1 MKKKYIIFIILI
13 TYVLSV
19 KAQNSIFIPLN
30 SMWNFQ
36 KPSESNKYPAQ
47 IPGNIFTDLFNNN
60 IIEDPF
66 YTCNS
71 ENLKWIENEDWIYEN
86 TFTVD
91 EAFLKNNHIE
101 LIFEGLDTYAEVVLN
116 GSSVLEADNMFR
128 KWKIDIK
135 GLIKPGENTLS
146 VRFQSAT
153 NKGKELAEKLNYTL
167 PEGERVFI
175 RKAQYHF
182 GWDWGPRMA
191 GCGIWKRV
199 YIRAW
204 NDLNI
209 ENVQLIQNSVNK
221 ENARLTLKAG
231 LDSDIS
237 DNIEI
242 EIIDNESE
250 KKCGNIVFPIEKGTN
265 ELNFKFTINGP
276 IYWWTHDKGIPHLYD
291 FSIIFRREGEK
302 IHEVHKKIGLVT
314 IELVNEPD
322 STGESFYF
330 KLNDKPIYIK
340 GANYIPQD
348 VFPSQVSENTYRD
361 LLEKAK
367 WSNMN
372 MLRVWGGG
380 IYEND
385 IFYEL
390 CDSLGILVWQDF
402 MFACALYPGDEDF
415 FNNVKQEVKEQVIRL
430 REHPSVAL
438 WCGNNEIDEG
448 WHNWGWQKQFK
459 FSTEDSIKIYS
470 DYKKLFHELIP
481 EVLEKEDFSRSYW
494 PSSPKHGWGRAES
507 LTQGDS
513 HYWGVWWG
521 MEPFSLYKEKVPRF
535 SSEYGFQG
543 FPELVTLK
551 RIAPD
556 DSLYLGSRV
565 LKCHQKHPRGYETI
579 QEYMSREWPVPDNL
593 EDYIYVSQLVQAYGI
608 KTAIDAHRSSMPYNM
623 GTIYWQFNDCWP
635 VVSWSGLDYYHKP
648 KALQYFIK
656 KAFGS
661 VVIVPEIFDN
671 KLIVK
676 LINETGK
683 LLRYKMIISLYDEN
697 GDYIY
702 SYSDDDEIIGDKK
715 DLTFSKELNSK
726 VENLVNNNKQFFAG
740 IRIYPENMP
749 VIASSISSSLPKDF
763 KLKNP
768 EIKFTVKESLE
779 GKLITLRSK
788 SFAKN
793 VRITLKDDDLT
804 KIEYSDNF
812 FDMEPGTDYPVLI
825 KTSVEPDSIRKKI
838 RITSMFEVQQK
849 LR

>member
-1 MKKKYIIFIILI
+1 MTKNILLILGILNVYIINCQTNINTFLHYDWILR
-13 TYVLSV
+13 
-19 KAQNSIFIPLN
+19 NSIN
-30 SMWNFQ
+30 SKIF
-36 KPSESNKYPAQ
+36 PARV
-47 IPGNIFTDLFNNN
+47 PGNIYTDLFQNKLIGN
-60 IIEDPF
+60 PF
-66 YTCNS
+66 YGCNS

-91 EAFLKNNHIE
+91 EVFLKNNHIE
-101 LIFEGLDTYAEVVLN
+101 LIFEGLDTYSEVVLN

-128 KWKIDIK
+128 KWKVDIK
-135 GLIKPGENTLS
+135 RLIKPGDNTLS

-153 NKGKELAEKLNYTL
+153 KKGKELAGKLNYTL
-167 PEGERVFI
+167 PEGERVFM

-182 GWDWGPRMA
+182 GWDWGPRLP
-191 GCGIWKRV
+191 GCGIWKPA

-209 ENVQLIQNSVNK
+209 ENVQLIQNSLNK

-231 LDSDIS
+231 FNSDIS

-250 KKCGNIVFPIEKGTN
+250 KKYGNIVFPIGVGPN
-265 ELNFKFTINGP
+265 ELSYKFTIDDP
-276 IYWWTHDKGIPHLYD
+276 IYWWTYDKGNPHLYD
-291 FSIIFRREGEK
+291 FRIIFKREGEK
-302 IHEVHKKIGLVT
+302 IHEVHKKIGLRT

-322 STGESFYF
+322 SIGESFYF

-348 VFPSQVSENTYRD
+348 VFPSRVSENTYRD

-402 MFACALYPGDEDF
+402 MFACAMYPGDEDF
-415 FNNVKQEVKEQVIRL
+415 FNNVRQEVTEQVIRL
-430 REHPSVAL
+430 REHPSIAL

-448 WHNWGWQKQFK
+448 WHNWGWQKQYNYGSDD
-459 FSTEDSIKIYS
+459 STRIYS
-470 DYKKLFHELIP
+470 DYKKLFHQLIP
-481 EVLEKEDFSRSYW
+481 EVLEKEDLSRSYW
-494 PSSPKHGWGRAES
+494 PSSPKFGWGRAKS
-507 LTQGDS
+507 LTHGDS

-521 MEPFSLYKEKVPRF
+521 MEPFSVYKEKVPRF

-543 FPELVTLK
+543 FPELSTLK
-551 RIAPD
+551 GIAPY
-556 DSLYLGSRV
+556 DSLYLGSKV
-565 LKCHQKHPRGYETI
+565 LKCHQKHPRGFETI
-579 QEYMSREWPVPDNL
+579 DEYMRREWPVPDNL

-608 KTAIDAHRSSMPYNM
+608 KTAIDAHRSAMPGNM
-623 GTIYWQFNDCWP
+623 GTLYWQFNDCWP

-648 KALQYFIK
+648 KALQYFVK
-656 KAFGS
+656 KAFES
-661 VVIVPEIFDN
+661 VIIVPELNDN

-683 LLRYKMIISLYDEN
+683 LLRYKMTISLYDEK
-697 GDYIY
+697 GDHIY

-715 DLTFSKELNSK
+715 DLTISKELNSK
-726 VENLVNNNKQFFAG
+726 VENLFNSNKHFFAAV
-740 IRIYPENMP
+740 RIYPENMP
-749 VIASSISSSLPKDF
+749 VMASSISSSLPKDF

-768 EIKFTVKESLE
+768 EIKFTVKESLK

-793 VRITLKDDDLT
+793 VRISLKDDDLI

-812 FDMEPGTDYPVLI
+812 FDMEPGTDYHVLI
-825 KTSVEPDSIRKKI
+825 KTSEDPESIRKII
-838 RITSMFEVQQK
+838 RITSLYQVQEK